1 MIYDDY
7 SGRQVGDYR
16 IEERIG
22 RGGMATVYRAYQAS
36 MNRYVALKLI
46 PYGQDAEHEEFRR
59 RFAQE
64 AEVIIGLEHIHI
76 LPIYGYGITS
86 GVAYLAMRLLSG
98 GSLSDLLVDGPLP
111 LDRAAEIFGQVARG
125 LAYAHSKG
133 IIHRDLKPSNI
144 LLDDA
149 GNAYLTDFG
158 LAKWVENSAMLTKT
172 GSIVGTPAYM
182 SPEQLRGDPIDH
194 RADIYSMGIV
204 LYHMV
209 TGRPPFESTSTD
221 VVSIIYQH
229 LERAPVSPSAHNP
242 EVSPSVDAV
251 VLRALQKDPAL
262 RYSSIKQMADELDA
276 ALGRR
281 MSTGSFTPAPLPVE
295 ARRQAD
301 QRGLRRLWLAAVGA
315 VITAALALL
324 ALLILRPGS
333 DTLPRP
339 RVNFDASLTAD
350 EIVPSRADIARAQ
363 QALGSGFVAYVTCN
377 QSSEYHATQVRE
389 IGELLQGRGLAYR
402 VYDSDTDE
410 YRQLT
415 LIERARTDGARA
427 LIVCPLNGELLDEP
441 LRSVEEAGLPL
452 VLLSGELPNYG
463 GVLVAGDEFLTGRL
477 PGELAGQIVTA
488 ERGGQARVIILDYAE
503 LPHIVE
509 RADGLEAGLLAY
521 APQAVVIGRFRGG
534 TRDFGRQSVSRL
546 LAEGQTFDVI
556 LSINDAGTFGA
567 VEALEAAGVSPEEV
581 IITSVD
587 AEALARRYI
596 RDSYYLRG
604 SIDVGRVKFSQAI
617 ADAVTGLLAGAEI
630 PGRVRVPPGDLVTR
644 ASLASETPEQEGT
657 SASSVVKGLVTAA
670 TPAAP

>member
-1 MIYDDY
+1 MMHGDY
-7 SGRQVGDYR
+7 SGKQVDDYR
-16 IEERIG
+16 IEECIG
-22 RGGMATVYRAYQAS
+22 QGGMATVYRAYQAS

-76 LPIYGYGITS
+76 LPIYGYGIAS

-98 GSLSDLLVDGPLP
+98 GSLSDLLADGPLP

-125 LAYAHSKG
+125 LAYAHGKG
-133 IIHRDLKPSNI
+133 IIHRDVKPSNI

-158 LAKWVENSAMLTKT
+158 LAKWIKNAATLTET

-182 SPEQLRGDPIDH
+182 SPEQLRGAPVDQ
-194 RADIYSMGIV
+194 RADIYSMGVV

-209 TGRPPFESTSTD
+209 AGRPPFESSSTD
-221 VVSIIYQH
+221 VISIIYQH
-229 LERAPVSPSAHNP
+229 LEGVPAPPSTYNP
-242 EVSPSVDAV
+242 AVSPSVDAV

-262 RYSSIKQMADELDA
+262 RYNSVRLMADELDA

-281 MSTGSFTPAPLPVE
+281 ISTSSFTSAPLPVE
-295 ARRQAD
+295 ARRRAG
-301 QRGLRRLWLAAVGA
+301 QRRPRWLRLAAVGA
-315 VITAALALL
+315 VVTAALALL
-324 ALLILRPGS
+324 ALLVLRPGS
-333 DTLPRP
+333 DTPSRP
-339 RVNFDASLTAD
+339 RVNFDASLTAA
-350 EIVPSRADIARAQ
+350 EIAPSRADSARAQ
-363 QALGSGFVAYVTCN
+363 QVLDDGFVAYVTCN
-377 QSSEYHATQVRE
+377 QSSEYHAAQVRE
-389 IGELLQGRGLAYR
+389 IGELLQERGLAYR

-415 LIERARTDGARA
+415 LIERARTDGAQA
-427 LIVCPLNGELLDEP
+427 LIVCPLNSELLDKP
-441 LRSVEEAGLPL
+441 LRAVEKAGLPL

-463 GVLVAGDEFLTGRL
+463 GVLMVGDEFLIGRL

-509 RADGLEAGLLAY
+509 RANGLEAGLLAY

-567 VEALEAAGVSPEEV
+567 VEALEAAGVRPDEV

-604 SIDVGRVKFSQAI
+604 STDVGRMKFSRAI
-617 ADAVTGLLAGAEI
+617 ADAVTGLLAGAEM
-630 PGRVRVPPGDLVTR
+630 PGRVHVPPDLITR
-644 ASLASETPEQEGT
+644 ASFALETPKQDGT
-657 SASSVVKGLVTAA
+657 SASSVTKELVTAA
-670 TPAAP
+670 PPAAP